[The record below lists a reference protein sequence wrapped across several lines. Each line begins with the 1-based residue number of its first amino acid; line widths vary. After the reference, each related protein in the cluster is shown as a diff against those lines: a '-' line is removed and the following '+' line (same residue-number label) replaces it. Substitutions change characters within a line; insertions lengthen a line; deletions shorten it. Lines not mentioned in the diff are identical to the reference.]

1 MLLKPF
7 NGCRRTAIAFYTIT
21 LLAILGYTHNVDV
34 ANSIASVAIALA
46 AVNGVEKAYKE
57 PRMQKKE
64 ESENAGNGSKN
75 KKASS

>member
-1 MLLKPF
+1 MLLTPF

-21 LLAILGYTHNVDV
+21 ILAILGFVNDVDV

-64 ESENAGNGSKN
+64 ESENAGNGPKN
-75 KKASS
+75 KKASN

>member
-1 MLLKPF
+1 MLLTPF

-21 LLAILGYTHNVDV
+21 ILAILGFVNDMDV

-57 PRMQKKE
+57 PRMNQKE
-64 ESENAGNGSKN
+64 DIEYAGNGQKN
-75 KKASS
+75 KKTSS

>member
-21 LLAILGYTHNVDV
+21 LLAILGFVNDVEV

-57 PRMQKKE
+57 PRMIKE
-64 ESENAGNGSKN
+64 DITNGNGQKN
-75 KKASS
+75 KKTS

>member
-21 LLAILGYTHNVDV
+21 VLAILGFVNDIDV
-34 ANSIASVAIALA
+34 ASPIASVAIALA

-57 PRMQKKE
+57 PRMKQKE
-64 ESENAGNGSKN
+64 DTEYVGNGPKN

>member
-21 LLAILGYTHNVDV
+21 ILAIIGFVNNTDV
-34 ANSIASVAIALA
+34 AGSIASVAIALA

-57 PRMQKKE
+57 PRLPRKE
-64 ESENAGNGSKN
+64 EETNGS
-75 KKASS
+75 